1 MSRSGEWSERVNGVG
16 EWSRLLCLVLI
27 LQLSIVIER
36 LTDAGILLL
45 LAPTAAT
52 LAAVSSH
59 RLLMLR

>member
-45 LAPTAAT
+45 LAPPAAT